1 MASILS
7 YTLPIF
13 SKILPN
19 PHTVLKDV
27 AYGDKS
33 DQKADLYLLNNG
45 ELNPTVIFVHGG
57 GWGAGDKSAYEGRAK
72 KYGLAGF
79 NVIALNYTLA
89 TSDPNTQW
97 NSQLQDVK
105 LALQWIKLNSATWG
119 VDPYKVAVG
128 GDSAGGHL
136 ALWLG
141 LEPGVRA
148 VLNMFG
154 PCDLTQP
161 KMSDVMANLDVFG
174 KQTYHDNPQLYIDAS
189 PIFKM
194 TSAYPPTMIVH
205 SPDDDIVPFNEAQVL
220 SKKLTQLSVY
230 NILITYAGGHDLSKV
245 PSYKV
250 SWLELKGLWFML
262 DNI

>member
-1 MASILS
+1 MASIFS

-13 SKILPN
+13 SKILPSK
-19 PHTVLKDV
+19 HTIIKDV
-27 AYGDKS
+27 PYGDKPR
-33 DQKADLYLLNNG
+33 QTADLYLLNNG
-45 ELNPTVIFVHGG
+45 QLNPTVIFVHGG
-57 GWGAGDKSAYEGRAK
+57 GWAAGDNDVYEGRAK

-79 NVIALNYTLA
+79 NVIAINYTLA
-89 TSDPNTQW
+89 TEDPNTHW
-97 NSQLQDVK
+97 DAQLRDVT
-105 LALQWIKLNSATWG
+105 LALNWILSNHNLYG
-119 VDPYKVAVG
+119 IDPFKVAVG

-141 LEPGVRA
+141 LDPSVKA

-161 KMSDVMANLDVFG
+161 KMAEVMAGLDVFG
-174 KQTYHDNPQLYIDAS
+174 KQTYFDNPQLYIDAS

-194 TSAYPPTMIVH
+194 NSTYPPTMIVH
-205 SPDDDIVPFNEAQVL
+205 SPDDTIVPFNEAEVL

-230 NILITYAGGHDLSKV
+230 NILVKYAGGHDLSKV

-250 SWLELKGLWFML
+250 FWLELKGLWFML
-262 DNI
+262 DNV

>member
-1 MASILS
+1 MASILA

-19 PHTVLKDV
+19 PHAITKDV
-27 AYGDKS
+27 AYGDKLG
-33 DQKADLYLLNNG
+33 QTADLYLLDNG
-45 ELNPTVIFVHGG
+45 KLNPTIIFIHGG
-57 GWGAGDKSAYEGRAK
+57 GWAAGDNDAYEGRAK

-79 NVIALNYTLA
+79 NVIAINYTLA
-89 TSDPNTQW
+89 TSDPATQW
-97 NSQLQDVK
+97 DAQLQDIRAALEWVK
-105 LALQWIKLNSATWG
+105 VHSSIWG
-119 VDPYKVAVG
+119 VDPYKIAVG

-136 ALWLG
+136 ALWLA

-161 KMSDVMANLDVFG
+161 KMAEVMSGLDVFG
-174 KQTYHDNPQLYIDAS
+174 KQTYEENPQLYIDAS

-194 TSAYPPTMIVH
+194 NSAYPPTYIVH
-205 SPDDDIVPFNEAQVL
+205 STDDAIVPYLEAEVL
-220 SKKLTQLSVY
+220 SKKLTQLNVY
-230 NILITYAGGHDLSKV
+230 NILLTYVGGHDLSKV

-262 DNI
+262 NNV